1 MSTGGEKFFGRAR
14 GARLGH
20 GTHGCPARCRGAHGR
35 AARVEMYP
43 TRVSNGTGGEGP
55 RSGGSSGD
63 TPLPAGPIA
72 RRGRARWGGTF
83 FFEEGWGKLSRAG
96 AAGTGAGVPCR
107 GERGC
112 GRRSRRGSLAVP
124 EGRSST
130 CSPATIVEVGPGSGQ
145 SPSEPFSMEGS
156 VGSWVEPGGRRDARE
171 TRRGMRRDLNE
182 RPAIAVSG
190 RCAREGRRGGVRDGR
205 TFPRAASGAVSS
217 SSSRVVVILGGDA
230 GGGFRGAGNGLARSG
245 TSSSAASS
253 STPSGNR
260 PSGRSPRSSSSP
272 SRTEDVMPGPAERRP
287 GLNNSPSFPTSAR
300 SFFLER
306 GWGGCR
312 VATRV
317 CVPRPRSTRARA
329 RGERASRGYWSGPRL
344 PSSGAASRA
353 RRRTSDNTAE
363 LS

>member
-1 MSTGGEKFFGRAR
+1 MERSLGWNGRQSNYLHEWERMSTGGEKFFGRAR

-20 GTHGCPARCRGAHGR
+20 GTHGCPARCRGAAR
-35 AARVEMYP
+35 PCRRVEMYP

-112 GRRSRRGSLAVP
+112 GRRSRRGSSTVP

-171 TRRGMRRDLNE
+171 TRREMRRDLNE

-217 SSSRVVVILGGDA
+217 SSSRVVVILGGDP

-272 SRTEDVMPGPAERRP
+272 SCTEDVMPGPAERRP
-287 GLNNSPSFPTSAR
+287 G
-300 SFFLER
+300 
-306 GWGGCR
+306 
-312 VATRV
+312 
-317 CVPRPRSTRARA
+317 
-329 RGERASRGYWSGPRL
+329 
-344 PSSGAASRA
+344 
-353 RRRTSDNTAE
+353 
-363 LS
+363 

>member
-20 GTHGCPARCRGAHGR
+20 GTHGTVRGTPARCRGAHGR

-43 TRVSNGTGGEGP
+43 TRVSNGTGGDGP
-55 RSGGSSGD
+55 RCGVVSRYSGSPPAPSRVAAARDGVELSSS
-63 TPLPAGPIA
+63 
-72 RRGRARWGGTF
+72 
-83 FFEEGWGKLSRAG
+83 EEGWGKLSRAG

-112 GRRSRRGSLAVP
+112 GRRSRRGSAAVS

-130 CSPATIVEVGPGSGQ
+130 CSPATIVKVGPGSGQ

-217 SSSRVVVILGGDA
+217 SSSRVVVILGGDP

-287 GLNNSPSFPTSAR
+287 G
-300 SFFLER
+300 
-306 GWGGCR
+306 
-312 VATRV
+312 
-317 CVPRPRSTRARA
+317 
-329 RGERASRGYWSGPRL
+329 
-344 PSSGAASRA
+344 
-353 RRRTSDNTAE
+353 
-363 LS
+363 

>member
-1 MSTGGEKFFGRAR
+1 MGAPPR
-14 GARLGH
+14 GAE
-20 GTHGCPARCRGAHGR
+20 AR
-35 AARVEMYP
+35 AAVPRASRCIR
-43 TRVSNGTGGEGP
+43 RVSRMERVVKDRGREG
-55 RSGGSSGD
+55 RQQILR
-63 TPLPAGPIA
+63 LPAGPIA
-72 RRGRARWGGTF
+72 RRGRARSRGTF
-83 FFEEGWGKLSRAG
+83 LFEEGWGKLSRAG

-112 GRRSRRGSLAVP
+112 GRRSRRGSSTVP

-130 CSPATIVEVGPGSGQ
+130 CSPATIVKVGPGSGQ

-272 SRTEDVMPGPAERRP
+272 SCTEDVMPGPAERRP

-317 CVPRPRSTRARA
+317 CVRRPRSTRARA
-329 RGERASRGYWSGPRL
+329 RGERASRGYWSGLRL

>member
-1 MSTGGEKFFGRAR
+1 MERSLGWNGRQSKAYTSGNECRRVEKSSLAELEERAWGTAPMGAPR
-14 GARLGH
+14 GAEA
-20 GTHGCPARCRGAHGR
+20 PHGR
-35 AARVEMYP
+35 AAASRCIR
-43 TRVSNGTGGEGP
+43 RVSRMERVVKYRGREG
-55 RSGGSSGD
+55 RQQILR
-63 TPLPAGPIA
+63 LPAGPIA

-112 GRRSRRGSLAVP
+112 GRRSRRGSSTVP

-130 CSPATIVEVGPGSGQ
+130 CSPATIVKVGPGSGQ

-171 TRRGMRRDLNE
+171 TRREMRRDLNE

-217 SSSRVVVILGGDA
+217 SSSRVVVILGGDP

-272 SRTEDVMPGPAERRP
+272 SRAEDVMPGPAERRP
-287 GLNNSPSFPTSAR
+287 G
-300 SFFLER
+300 
-306 GWGGCR
+306 
-312 VATRV
+312 
-317 CVPRPRSTRARA
+317 
-329 RGERASRGYWSGPRL
+329 
-344 PSSGAASRA
+344 
-353 RRRTSDNTAE
+353 
-363 LS
+363 